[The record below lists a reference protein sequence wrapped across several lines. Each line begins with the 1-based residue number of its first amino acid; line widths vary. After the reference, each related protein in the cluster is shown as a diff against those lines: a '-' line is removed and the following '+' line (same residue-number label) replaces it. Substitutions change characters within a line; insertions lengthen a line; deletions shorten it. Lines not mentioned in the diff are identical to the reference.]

1 MENNKSFNCDRFK
14 TGYLDES
21 GDTGEK
27 GSKSLVLTYICTDEG
42 KKLSKILKKAKEQLK
57 RTKKGE
63 RWLNRLGG
71 EIKFAGFPDELIRLK
86 LLEDLS
92 KINLNIRFI
101 AIKKEG
107 KKISESEKE
116 KILFDLLNESFANHR
131 CLPSKI
137 IADKDY
143 FKNKKISSLVVK
155 NYEEITYDEG
165 KSKRMSYE
173 VYLAEE
179 GQDPSNCDLVIPIK
193 HENSKLKVELQVVD
207 LMSGAI
213 FQEMENKDKTYTDII
228 RKHNK
233 LIGIIKKPT
242 EKG

>member
-1 MENNKSFNCDRFK
+1 MINNKNFNCDKFK

-21 GDTGEK
+21 GDTGK
-27 GSKSLVLTYICTDEG
+27 SGSKSLVLTYICTDEG
-42 KKLSKILKKAKEQLK
+42 KRLSKILQKTKEQL
-57 RTKKGE
+57 RRMKKGE

-71 EIKFAGFPDELIRLK
+71 EIKFTGFPDEKIRLE

-107 KKISESEKE
+107 KNISESEKE
-116 KILFDLLNESFANHR
+116 KILFDLLNESFLNHG

-155 NYEEITYDEG
+155 NYEEEVYYDG
-165 KSKRMSYE
+165 KSKKMSYE
-173 VYLAEE
+173 VTLIEE
-179 GQDPSNCDLVIPIK
+179 GQDVSDCNLIIPIK

-207 LMSGAI
+207 LISGAI
-213 FQEMENKDKTYTDII
+213 FQEMENDDKTYTDIL
-228 RKHNK
+228 RKNTK
-233 LIGIIKKPT
+233 LNGLIKKPT
-242 EKG
+242 EK